1 MKKSLGAKALVY
13 PTPVFVVGTYDKD
26 GNPNVMTCSWAGLC
40 CSEPPCISISL
51 RKATLTYGNIIR
63 RPVFTIS
70 VPSQDFVKHTDYF
83 GMVTGGGPY
92 KFEVAKL
99 TPAESKLVEA
109 PYVKEFPM
117 VLECRVVHQF
127 ELGLHTQFVGE
138 ILDVKAD
145 EAVLDQ
151 AGFADI
157 KKVRPFV
164 FTPDTLGYY
173 GIGEYLGPAFS
184 MGAALRQPP
193 PVI

>member
-13 PTPVFVVGTYDKD
+13 PAPVFVIGTYDKN
-26 GNPNVMTCSWAGLC
+26 GNPNVMTASWAGLC
-40 CSEPPCISISL
+40 CSEPPCIAVSL
-51 RKATLTYGNIIR
+51 RKATLTYGNIVR
-63 RPVFTIS
+63 RQVFTIS
-70 VPSQDFVKHTDYF
+70 VPSEDYIKHTDYF

-92 KFEVAKL
+92 KLEVARL
-99 TPAESKLVEA
+99 PPVESKLVEA

-117 VLECRVVHQF
+117 VLECRVVHTF

-145 EAVLDQ
+145 EAVLDK

-164 FTPDTLGYY
+164 FAPDVRSYY

-184 MGAALRQPP
+184 IGASLQQPP
-193 PVI
+193 PVT